1 MTTLPPPG
9 DILRLATDALARI
22 VTAKEA
28 LEDGAIDYAW
38 TVLHELELD
47 LAGELERRQERRA
60 A

>member
-1 MTTLPPPG
+1 MATLPPAG
-9 DILRLATDALARI
+9 DAHRARDGLARI

-38 TVLHELELD
+38 AVLHELELD
-47 LAGELERRQERRA
+47 LAGELKRRPERRA